1 VETLTNDAPADE
13 LWDLRRRASLKLA
26 LASRLIRRQ
35 FDQQMAELGVT
46 RSQWTVIAIVAR
58 APGTTQ
64 RELAQALDIS
74 EASTGRL
81 VDRLCAEGLV
91 ERRPKED
98 DRRAHC
104 VFLTEQGDSLT
115 SKLTGVAQECEQIA
129 FAHMS
134 SDEVGQLGILLN
146 RIVENLGKH

>member
-1 VETLTNDAPADE
+1 MNENIGEGLADV
-13 LWDLRRRASLKLA
+13 RRKASFKLA
-26 LASRLIRRQ
+26 LASRFIRRE
-35 FDQQMAELGVT
+35 FDHQMAELGVT

-81 VDRLCAEGLV
+81 VDRLCAEALL

-104 VFLTEQGDSLT
+104 VFLTEQGAALT
-115 SKLTGVAQECEQIA
+115 SKLAGVAQDCEQIA
-129 FAHMS
+129 FADMT
-134 SDEVGQLGILLN
+134 SDEVELLGALLD
-146 RIVENLGKH
+146 RIAGNIGKH